1 MDELRDSFIAIAN
14 SPGFDCMLDLR
25 RAITVS
31 LSDARKR
38 EVGVWMVNKAFGGGL
53 GCKHSLSI

>member
-31 LSDARKR
+31 LI
-38 EVGVWMVNKAFGGGL
+38 
-53 GCKHSLSI
+53 GCS